1 MRLKT
6 MPAENATESQSD
18 LLDQDCDEVVESQVQ
33 DDSASAAVKES
44 AVADVADTVASD
56 SSPDPSISEDLYWAE
71 VKLAGAMADVE
82 RKRSDLEDQIEEAK
96 ECVSKVQSDLK
107 EQESALSELRGQLK
121 TETDELLGLARK
133 LMRVTSGKQMPADD
147 DSSEENA
154 EDGWRLA
161 LTFDLMQGVK
171 GLSKK
176 KLELLVD
183 EAPTAGDLQDLRADA
198 SQQHKQY
205 HEVMPKGIGAGVCQV
220 IEDRLLEHVT
230 KWMRQSQDPARSKL
244 AEDLLNELRSVAGD
258 WNAEDCLPKETDDE
272 HVHAGYTAFNEG
284 RLHSE
289 FISDDRSKSRQ
300 WMTGWVGAERLKQLS
315 A

>member
-6 MPAENATESQSD
+6 MPAENANDFQPG
-18 LLDQDCDEVVESQVQ
+18 LLDQDEQPEDVTIKNAT
-33 DDSASAAVKES
+33 DSATD
-44 AVADVADTVASD
+44 ADDN
-56 SSPDPSISEDLYWAE
+56 SPDQNISDDLYWAE
-71 VKLAGAMADVE
+71 VKLAGAMASVE
-82 RKRSDLEDQIEEAK
+82 RKRSDLEDQIDEAK
-96 ECVSKVQSDLK
+96 EDVSRVQTELK
-107 EQESALSELRGQLK
+107 QQESTLNGLREQLK

-133 LMRVTSGKQMPADD
+133 LMRITTGKQLPTDD
-147 DSSEENA
+147 DPSEENA

-183 EAPTAGDLQDLRADA
+183 EAPTAGDLQDLRASA

-230 KWMRQSQDPARSKL
+230 KWMRQSQDPARAKL
-244 AEDLLNELRSVAGD
+244 AEDLLAELRSVAGD
-258 WNAEDCLPKETDDE
+258 WNADDCLPKDTDDE

-284 RLHSE
+284 RSYSE

-300 WMTGWVGAERLKQLS
+300 WMTGWVGAERLKQIS